1 MEHYISLEY
10 QEDQMSQHR
19 HFRIYLPPDDA
30 GCWQVE
36 RLEKA
41 SESNNCAIHNKTESS
56 CDCQLK
62 LEPRPNHKE
71 SLKF

>member
-10 QEDQMSQHR
+10 QEDQMSQHL

-30 GCWQVE
+30 GCWQQE

-41 SESNNCAIHNKTESS
+41 SES
-56 CDCQLK
+56 Q
-62 LEPRPNHKE
+62 
-71 SLKF
+71 